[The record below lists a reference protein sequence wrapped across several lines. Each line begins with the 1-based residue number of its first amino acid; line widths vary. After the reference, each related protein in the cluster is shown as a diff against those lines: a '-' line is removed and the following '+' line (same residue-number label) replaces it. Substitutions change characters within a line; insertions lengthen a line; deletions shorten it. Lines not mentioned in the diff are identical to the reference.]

1 MATGTQ
7 LEKSPLTAHGQLQA
21 GGKWAGLLGMAQVR
35 WAQMAAE
42 QRAWVVAA
50 TFLLIALIGGLAWYA
65 MRPDWR
71 TLYVNLDPDDAR
83 QMGQILAQAQI
94 PFEATADGAGIEVPA
109 AQLDKARLATAAKGG
124 AKSGRLGFEIFD
136 KPNWVGSEFDEQVNY
151 QRALEGELEHTVST
165 LSDVESARVHLVL
178 PHDSLFREEERP
190 AKASVVIKLRRRTL
204 ADGEPEAIRN
214 LVASAVDGLTP
225 DHVVLVD
232 ASGNLPL
239 GPKTPKPCS

>member
-7 LEKSPLTAHGQLQA
+7 LEKSPPRLPGSFRR
-21 GGKWAGLLGMAQVR
+21 GGNGPGCWGLAQVR
-35 WAQMAAE
+35 WAQMAAA

-94 PFEATADGAGIEVPA
+94 PFEATADGAGIRVPA

-124 AKSGRLGFEIFD
+124 
-136 KPNWVGSEFDEQVNY
+136 
-151 QRALEGELEHTVST
+151 
-165 LSDVESARVHLVL
+165 VEK
-178 PHDSLFREEERP
+178 RP
-190 AKASVVIKLRRRTL
+190 AGI
-204 ADGEPEAIRN
+204 
-214 LVASAVDGLTP
+214 
-225 DHVVLVD
+225 
-232 ASGNLPL
+232 
-239 GPKTPKPCS
+239 